1 MAISAL
7 RTAARSA
14 PEISPILT
22 ELINGEK
29 SKDNIIIHGIL
40 KKTKI
45 LVTSATSWPIRK
57 NPTINSIFNT
67 KDIRKFAS
75 VTESYLNKK
84 ASNAVK
90 H

>member
-29 SKDNIIIHGIL
+29 SKDNIIH
-40 KKTKI
+40 T
-45 LVTSATSWPIRK
+45 W
-57 NPTINSIFNT
+57 NPQENENFGYFSNIMANQ
-67 KDIRKFAS
+67 K
-75 VTESYLNKK
+75 ESHNQQYFQ
-84 ASNAVK
+84 